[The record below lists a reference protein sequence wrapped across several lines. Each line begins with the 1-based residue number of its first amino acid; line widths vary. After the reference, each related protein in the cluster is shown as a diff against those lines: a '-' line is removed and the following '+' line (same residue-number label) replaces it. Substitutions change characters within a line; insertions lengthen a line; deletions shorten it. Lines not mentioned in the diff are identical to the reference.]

1 LLPEKRGPRNG
12 HKLTAEVMEFI
23 SRVQAADASLSPAQ
37 LAQAVQEQF
46 GLSVHPRSIDR
57 QLRREFLGST
67 HGPTRGLGLAL
78 LLDRGMPDWMEACAR
93 FVNTAVRT
101 EPQPGRQPTLPASL
115 RTEIVVLL
123 AGMVLEVSGR
133 ATSL

>member
-1 LLPEKRGPRNG
+1 VIVS
-12 HKLTAEVMEFI
+12 TATSV
-23 SRVQAADASLSPAQ
+23 SDALVAAY
-37 LAQAVQEQF
+37 EE
-46 GLSVHPRSIDR
+46 
-57 QLRREFLGST
+57 LRREFLGSA
-67 HGPTRGLGLAL
+67 HGPARGLGVAL

-101 EPQPGRQPTLPASL
+101 EPQSGRQPTLPASV